1 MFLLVANLQ
10 SIGTAIVWVSSE
22 FFVLC
27 CAQFFVW
34 KKLSL
39 LIPIKMLFKQ
49 IMLNMPLVLL
59 FFVILSFDLSGIYT
73 LLIAGFCLLLYS
85 ILIQIF
91 VNKIIPFSLI
101 LKIVPWISK

>member
-1 MFLLVANLQ
+1 
-10 SIGTAIVWVSSE
+10 
-22 FFVLC
+22 
-27 CAQFFVW
+27 
-34 KKLSL
+34 
-39 LIPIKMLFKQ
+39 
-49 IMLNMPLVLL
+49 MLNMPLVLL